1 MKTGSA
7 DVSPAPEPVP
17 LMKVISALDECRAWA
32 GDRTA
37 PRPRVLV
44 PTMGALHEGHL
55 SLIDLARERAGAD
68 GEVVASIFVNPAQF
82 APHEDFDRY
91 PRPLGADLALLE
103 GRGCDVVFTPE
114 RAALYAKD
122 ASVSIVETTIAAGLE
137 GASRPRFFPGV
148 CTIVAKLFHLTQP
161 DAAVFGEKDFQQL
174 AVIRRMVRDLDFP
187 IEIIGGAIVRES
199 DGLAMSS
206 RNAYLS
212 DEERAQAAVISE
224 SLAEARAAIEE
235 GQVDVPTLLSQVEKR
250 IMARPLARIDY
261 VAGVDPDTLELIDLI
276 GENGLLIALAVFF
289 GKTRLIDNL
298 CWRRN
303 VVSAG

>member
-1 MKTGSA
+1 
-7 DVSPAPEPVP
+7 
-17 LMKVISALDECRAWA
+17 MKVLSDLDECRAWA

-55 SLIDLARERAGAD
+55 SLINLARERAGDD
-68 GEVVASIFVNPAQF
+68 GEVVATIFVNPAQF

-91 PRPLGADLALLE
+91 PRPLEADLSMLAS
-103 GRGCDVVFTPE
+103 RGCDVVFTPE
-114 RAALYAKD
+114 RSAMYAPD
-122 ASVSIVETTIAAGLE
+122 ASVSIVETAIASGLE
-137 GASRPRFFPGV
+137 GASRPQFFPGV

-161 DAAVFGEKDFQQL
+161 DAAVFGEKDYQQL

-187 IEIIGGAIVRES
+187 VEIIGGPTVRET

-206 RNAYLS
+206 RNAYLG
-212 DEERAQAAVISE
+212 DDERAQAVVLFEA
-224 SLAEARAAIEE
+224 LAEARESILQGLVE
-235 GQVDVPTLLSQVEKR
+235 VPTLLSRVEER
-250 IMARPLARIDY
+250 IASQSLARIDY
-261 VAGVDPDTLELIDLI
+261 VAGVHPDTLEPIDAI
-276 GENGLLIALAVFF
+276 GEDGLLIALAVFF

-303 VVSAG
+303 VTGAG